1 MKQDILA
8 EIIANKRQEVE
19 ELKASTSK
27 EELIKELGKC
37 LNRKT
42 ISARKALSESGSGII
57 AEFKRRSPSK
67 GWIHPDAKI
76 EKVVPEYCNSGA
88 SACSILTDSKFF
100 GGNIEDF
107 RKAREL
113 ASIPLLRKDF
123 IIDEYQIYESRII
136 GADVILLIAAALS
149 PEECRTLAAKA
160 KELGMETLLE
170 IHKASELQHLS
181 KDIDLLGINNRNLGT
196 FHTDVQN
203 SISLSADV
211 KQYLAD
217 NPEKHSSPL
226 MVAESGISMPE
237 TVLSLREKGFK
248 GFLIGEAFMKCDN
261 PDLALQG
268 FIEQIENP
276 ANHES

>member
-8 EIIANKRQEVE
+8 EIIANKRKEVE
-19 ELKASTSK
+19 ERKASISK
-27 EELIKELGKC
+27 EELIKEFGKGVSH
-37 LNRKT
+37 KP

-67 GWIHPDAKI
+67 GWIHPDAKV
-76 EKVVPEYCNSGA
+76 EEVVLEYCNSGA
-88 SACSILTDSKFF
+88 SVCSVLTDSKFF
-100 GGNIEDF
+100 GGNTADF
-107 RKAREL
+107 IKAREL
-113 ASIPLLRKDF
+113 ANIPLLRKDF

-149 PEECRTLAAKA
+149 PEECRILAAKA

-170 IHKASELQHLS
+170 IHEASELQYLS

-203 SISLSADV
+203 SMSLSEEV
-211 KQYLAD
+211 ERFLKD

-226 MVAESGISMPE
+226 LIAESGISTPE

-248 GFLIGEAFMKCDN
+248 GFLIGEAFMKCDS
-261 PDLALQG
+261 PAKALQD
-268 FIEQIENP
+268 FIEQIEK
-276 ANHES
+276 SDQL

>member
-8 EIIANKRQEVE
+8 EIIANKRKEVE
-19 ELKASTSK
+19 ERKASISK
-27 EELIKELGKC
+27 EELIKEFGKGASH
-37 LNRKT
+37 KP
-42 ISARKALSESGSGII
+42 ISARKALLESGSGII

-67 GWIHPDAKI
+67 GWIHQDAKV

-88 SACSILTDSKFF
+88 SVCSVLTDSKFF
-100 GGNIEDF
+100 GGNNADF
-107 RKAREL
+107 IKAREL
-113 ASIPLLRKDF
+113 ANIPLLRKDF

-149 PEECRTLAAKA
+149 LEECRILAAKA

-170 IHKASELQHLS
+170 IHEASELQYLS

-203 SISLSADV
+203 SMSLSEEV
-211 KQYLAD
+211 ERFLKD

-226 MVAESGISMPE
+226 LIAESGISTPE

-248 GFLIGEAFMKCDN
+248 GFLIGEAFMKCESPAKAIKD
-261 PDLALQG
+261 
-268 FIEQIENP
+268 FIEQIEK
-276 ANHES
+276 SGQL